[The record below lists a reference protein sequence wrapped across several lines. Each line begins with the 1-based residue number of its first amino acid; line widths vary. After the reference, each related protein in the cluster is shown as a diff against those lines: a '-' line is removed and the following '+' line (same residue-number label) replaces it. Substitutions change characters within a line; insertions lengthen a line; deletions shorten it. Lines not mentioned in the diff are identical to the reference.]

1 MAGACFAFILVE
13 LVLFM
18 ILSLIFSKGGKE
30 DLGNGEFA
38 FLMIL
43 SGLLTTAIAY
53 YYLMATLDGTLG

>member
-1 MAGACFAFILVE
+1 MLGGCFAFILVE

-18 ILSLIFSKGGKE
+18 ILAFIFSKGGKE

-43 SGLLTTAIAY
+43 SGLLTTALAY
-53 YYLMATLDGTLG
+53 YYLMATLDGS